1 MKFYLKKKGNAIS
14 FNENNMDYSRDDN
27 MNLMRLSYNKMIS
40 LSIMKSTLKKD
51 FENDKKNIKLDK
63 KIENLTKFI
72 DSCDIKKLKAIKNI
86 FILLNYN
93 NIDKHNFIIK
103 KSQIQSILDNYSL
116 FDISIE
122 DIIKYL
128 LFIYR
133 EIIEI
138 MQK

>member
-51 FENDKKNIKLDK
+51 FENDKKNIKIDK